1 MTSSERLAG
10 FVGPTLI
17 ALTVSE
23 TINLDIWKTDSAPV
37 TYLNGTLLF
46 VAGLAIV
53 QAHNRWRRSW
63 PVVITLVGWL
73 AIAFGMFRMFVP
85 KAQQGG
91 ENIPTYLVISVIL
104 AAGIFLTIKAY
115 RPTREAGAVS
125 GEHVVPRANG
135 ESARGG
141 RPTRI
146 RQRAAGTDA
155 KGVNTSDRAAR
166 IADRR
171 LGSSSGRSK

>member
-23 TINLDIWKTDSAPV
+23 TINLDIWKTNSAPV

-53 QAHNRWRRSW
+53 QAHNRWLRSW
-63 PVVITLVGWL
+63 PVVITLVGWFVMGL
-73 AIAFGMFRMFVP
+73 GIFRMFAP
-85 KAQQGG
+85 RAQQGG
-91 ENIPTYLVISVIL
+91 ENVPTYLVIATIVAI
-104 AAGIFLTIKAY
+104 GIFLTIKAY
-115 RPTREAGAVS
+115 RPTRETPSAR
-125 GEHVVPRANG
+125 VVPGADG

-141 RPTRI
+141 RPTRTDA
-146 RQRAAGTDA
+146 RRMNTSERAAG
-155 KGVNTSDRAAR
+155 

-171 LGSSSGRSK
+171 QGISSGRSR